1 MKKIFSFFLIIIM
14 VFSMSTVSFAREYS
28 ADEFDGK
35 EPEIFC
41 KIKKSSAVLTT
52 NMLEKVILC
61 ADYYAGEDCEL
72 IWSIEGKSNFI
83 KGETKKNA
91 KGETVTL
98 RFMDNSTVKLKLVS
112 SDGRVLSEDEIFLV
126 SYRSYIKKDNTSF
139 FDRLITNFFMS
150 IMIIWG
156 VIGGTFAPLFK

>member
-14 VFSMSTVSFAREYS
+14 VFSMSTVSFACEYS

-35 EPEIFC
+35 EPETFC

-156 VIGGTFAPLFK
+156 VIGGTFASAF